1 MKKKGLEK
9 KWPLSVSFLKNALSI
24 LLICVF
30 FKINW
35 AVPDLIVRVHAEP

>member
-9 KWPLSVSFLKNALSI
+9 KVGFVGKFLKNALSI